1 MLIDWVTVRIP
12 LQHLNVEARTA
23 ALELGDRVCCYCPKT
38 GIVRY
43 ESHRWES
50 VRSDSHQIAVRAGS
64 DLWLQGSPARI
75 IGNGCAVFGSGPS
88 AALDL
93 RGCVD
98 RMVAFVGGQLGV
110 TLPGTNCDLD
120 TSSDWI
126 VSRVDVTGNL
136 ALGSLAEV
144 RAALSVLRNVEG
156 GRYRVSQQAGDTVYW
171 SHLSKLRSGKAYAK
185 GPHLRY
191 LMKSP
196 KYDGY
201 RYGTDDIQLAD
212 NLLRLELKLGREWF
226 RRNPWKTATPAA
238 LTAEWNNYFLR
249 MIGGVEVETDNDL
262 QERIISAAKTEGQ
275 GRAAYGCWVMIQ
287 NEGWERAR
295 EFFTKTT
302 WYRNLQILRAAG
314 LGDADISAGQ
324 VVPLRRRVM
333 EARLITNWSQLAA

>member
-1 MLIDWVTVRIP
+1 MLIDWVTARIS
-12 LQHLNVEARTA
+12 LEHLSPEARIA

-38 GIVRY
+38 GLVRY
-43 ESHRWES
+43 ECHRWES
-50 VRSDSHQIAVRAGS
+50 VRSDSHQISVRAGT
-64 DLWLQGSPARI
+64 DLWIQGSPARI
-75 IGNGCAVFGSGPS
+75 IGDGCAVFGSGAS

-93 RGCVD
+93 IGCVE
-98 RMVAFVGGQLGV
+98 RMANFVAGQLGV
-110 TLPGTNCDLD
+110 TLPPITAPWL
-120 TSSDWI
+120 

-144 RAALSVLRNVEG
+144 RSSLSVLRNVEG

-196 KYDGY
+196 KYEGH
-201 RYGTDDIQLAD
+201 RYSGDIINLAD

-226 RRNPWKTATPAA
+226 ARNPWKSATPAA

-249 MIGGVEVETDNDL
+249 MIGGVEVETDSDL
-262 QERIISAAKTEGQ
+262 QQRVIEAAKTEGQ
-275 GRAAYGCWVMIQ
+275 GRAAYGCWMMIQ

-295 EFFTKTT
+295 DFFTKTT
-302 WYRNLQILRAAG
+302 WYRNLKILRAAG

-324 VVPLRRRVM
+324 IVPLRRRVM